1 MEIFLITMHVLAA
14 FVLVAVVL
22 LQHGKG
28 ADIGATFGAGASQT
42 VFGSR
47 GAGNFLSK
55 LTTFFVAVFMV
66 TSISL
71 AYFSNPSGSDMFDDA
86 PINAPAVQPSEVEEL
101 PAETIPGAQP
111 IEGQAPSEPTVE
123 EIAPPATPPTTP
135 PAAAPMPERVP
146 WIRTGRT
153 DSTVARRTL
162 CSRSASSRE

>member
-55 LTTFFVAVFMV
+55 LTTFFVAVFMI

-71 AYFSNPSGSDMFDDA
+71 TYFANPAADMFDDA
-86 PINAPAVQPSEVEEL
+86 PVNAPGAQPSEVEEL

-111 IEGQAPSEPTVE
+111 IEEIEVEGKAPSESAVE
-123 EIAPPATPPTTP
+123 EIAPPATAPTTP
-135 PAAAPMPERVP
+135 PVDSAPEAAPAPSAAPETP
-146 WIRTGRT
+146 TAPQAPAPGG
-153 DSTVARRTL
+153 
-162 CSRSASSRE
+162 E